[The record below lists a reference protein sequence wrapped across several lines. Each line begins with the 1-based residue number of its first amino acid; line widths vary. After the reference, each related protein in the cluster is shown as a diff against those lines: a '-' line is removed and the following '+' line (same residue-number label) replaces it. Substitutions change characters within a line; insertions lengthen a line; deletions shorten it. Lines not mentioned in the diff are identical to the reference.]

1 MKLKPLEAR
10 KVIKVLTKVGFVIV
24 RKKGSHV
31 ILKHQD
37 GRLIVVPDHKGEEIS
52 KGLLLKIIKDSKLS
66 KDEFYKLAEK

>member
-1 MKLKPLEAR
+1 MKLRLLAAR

>member
-52 KGLLLKIIKDSKLS
+52 KGLLLKIIKDSK
-66 KDEFYKLAEK
+66 FIQR

>member
-1 MKLKPLEAR
+1 MKLRPLAAR

>member
-1 MKLKPLEAR
+1 MKLRPLEAR